1 MMVTDYTTAEGVD
14 HPTGKGNKNL
24 TRNSSKDK

>member
-1 MMVTDYTTAEGVD
+1 MVTDYTTAEGVD

-24 TRNSSKDK
+24 NSSKDK